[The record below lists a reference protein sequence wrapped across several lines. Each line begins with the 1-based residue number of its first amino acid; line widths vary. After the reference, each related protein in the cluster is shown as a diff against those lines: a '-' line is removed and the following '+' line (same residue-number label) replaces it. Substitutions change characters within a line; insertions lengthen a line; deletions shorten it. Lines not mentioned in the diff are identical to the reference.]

1 MRTGNMAKQL
11 RTTDTMAKQEGRI
24 TCLNKKDGYMAK
36 QEDGK
41 HGQTIKKDGLLSLIY
56 LGLFNDHSLTHEACC
71 RDYYNDRS
79 LTHEACCRDYY
90 NDHSLT
96 HEACCRDYYNDRPL
110 THEACCR
117 DYYNDRP
124 LTHEACYYYN
134 DRSLTHEAW
143 CRDYYND
150 CSLTHEA
157 CCRDYYNDRSLTHEA
172 CCRDYYNDRSLT
184 HEACCR
190 DYINDRSLTHE
201 ACCRDYYNDRSLTH
215 EECCRDYYND
225 HSLTHE
231 ACCRDY
237 YNDHSLTH
245 MKHVVETITIIT
257 HLLMKHVV
265 ETITMIAHL
274 LMKHVV
280 ETITMIAHLLMK
292 HVVETITMI
301 THLLMKHSICGK
313 YDIVELE
320 QYLEKPLTK
329 IEWKKFTTKKIHK
342 YWEGAIKTK
351 MKRYSTLRYLKCEYD
366 IGRIHPLLKTT
377 SANITEIKKL
387 SICSKLVTGT
397 YILQSNKAEYSNY
410 ATNPM
415 CRLCNKADETIEH
428 FILLCETTSQI
439 RTTLIGK
446 ILHEG
451 SLVLARESLQ
461 TPIDLIT
468 FIINTYYITSQRRCA
483 RMLKTESVIT
493 WVKWF
498 DSDCNQKSALAATV
512 SAKSNFEPDL
522 FLGPPCSS
530 AMRGVAQLAS
540 YWRRPVFGWVSND
553 IEFRNRTIYSTLI
566 RLLGPL
572 NKLPNV
578 MRYVSKMFKWKR
590 FSMIH
595 DEAAPY
601 VAVAA
606 AIAENKDTTIK
617 STHEVSGRMDDTHI
631 ESIFQQVRKYSRIL
645 IFAVPKHTL
654 RRYMIVAHR
663 LGMSSGD
670 FAFLCIHGDLY
681 TWKQLNDEVL
691 TDDVWRKN
699 DKDDQGARQA
709 FESVLHI
716 IMPTL
721 SEKLS
726 EQFNHLVNKMKDVES
741 NNWINLPPVS
751 ASDAYA
757 PYLYDATLTWAIMV
771 DKIMKE
777 NKDPS
782 DGDIMFKR
790 AVNFYQEG
798 LTNFIVLDAEGDR
811 LLNFWMLDMQENG
824 RFQRIIE
831 IKYGKIDVVANTTQS
846 GDKLVRWANGKYG
859 LHNAPPDV
867 PACGFENE
875 HCREDFTNTIVGAVC
890 GSSFVLV
897 VAIII
902 NIVFRRYRRV
912 QLLRSMIW
920 QVKFEDIDF
929 VTALLHGS
937 VRNSFKNLSRRR
949 TSSNKK
955 KASRTSSGSGGG
967 VISSNSSP
975 PQFHKPDGGAMF
987 GSVAYVRGSL
997 VSVKRVNKGNITMT
1011 KDVLHQLNQL
1021 MELKQQNVC
1030 AFVGASF
1037 DPGRILLL
1045 WEYCPKGSIQD
1056 VIWNQNI
1063 KLDQMF
1069 KFALSLDIVKG
1080 LDFVHKS
1087 SVQYHGN
1094 LKSTNCVVDSRWTC
1108 KLTDFGVPSIR
1119 YVDRNIQEEPHDKLL
1134 WTAPEVLR
1142 NEKVLD
1148 KQKADL
1154 FSLGIILKEVFTRSG
1169 PYTEFPF
1176 LQPSDIIE
1184 KVREVPE
1191 GPVFRPLITV
1201 DFRKQNPDL
1210 FGVIDELWNDDPLH
1224 RPSASRAYKVLH
1236 RINPSKNL
1244 TMIDNMIAILEK
1256 YANHLEDLVAERT
1269 SELDAEKKKT
1279 ENLLYRMLPRSVAE
1293 DLKAGKQ
1300 VKAEQFDEAT
1310 IYFSDIVGFT
1320 TICASSTPIEVETIG
1335 DAYMLASGLPKR
1347 NGSRHIREIADCA
1360 LNILESITTF
1370 YIPHQQNQTVRIRIG
1385 QYIFMSLYQNLT
1397 VTIRIGESF
1406 FMSLPESNSYTAY
1419 R

>member
-1 MRTGNMAKQL
+1 MYIFI
-11 RTTDTMAKQEGRI
+11 DI
-24 TCLNKKDGYMAK
+24 S
-36 QEDGK
+36 
-41 HGQTIKKDGLLSLIY
+41 LL
-56 LGLFNDHSLTHEACC
+56 
-71 RDYYNDRS
+71 
-79 LTHEACCRDYY
+79 
-90 NDHSLT
+90 
-96 HEACCRDYYNDRPL
+96 
-110 THEACCR
+110 
-117 DYYNDRP
+117 
-124 LTHEACYYYN
+124 
-134 DRSLTHEAW
+134 
-143 CRDYYND
+143 
-150 CSLTHEA
+150 
-157 CCRDYYNDRSLTHEA
+157 
-172 CCRDYYNDRSLT
+172 
-184 HEACCR
+184 
-190 DYINDRSLTHE
+190 
-201 ACCRDYYNDRSLTH
+201 
-215 EECCRDYYND
+215 
-225 HSLTHE
+225 
-231 ACCRDY
+231 
-237 YNDHSLTH
+237 
-245 MKHVVETITIIT
+245 
-257 HLLMKHVV
+257 LL
-265 ETITMIAHL
+265 L
-274 LMKHVV
+274 
-280 ETITMIAHLLMK
+280 
-292 HVVETITMI
+292 
-301 THLLMKHSICGK
+301 
-313 YDIVELE
+313 
-320 QYLEKPLTK
+320 
-329 IEWKKFTTKKIHK
+329 
-342 YWEGAIKTK
+342 
-351 MKRYSTLRYLKCEYD
+351 
-366 IGRIHPLLKTT
+366 
-377 SANITEIKKL
+377 
-387 SICSKLVTGT
+387 
-397 YILQSNKAEYSNY
+397 
-410 ATNPM
+410 
-415 CRLCNKADETIEH
+415 
-428 FILLCETTSQI
+428 
-439 RTTLIGK
+439 
-446 ILHEG
+446 
-451 SLVLARESLQ
+451 LVLCVLDVNGREFRIAWMA
-461 TPIDLIT
+461 PK
-468 FIINTYYITSQRRCA
+468 NTYHGLNASSSVGA
-483 RMLKTESVIT
+483 LKLALQAIDMGDLLVNHTVR
-493 WVKWF
+493 VKWY

-572 NKLPNV
+572 NKLPDV
-578 MRYVSKMFKWKR
+578 MRYVSKMFKWNR

-601 VAVAA
+601 VAVAV

-617 STHEVSGRMDDTHI
+617 STHEVSERMEDSVI

-654 RRYMIVAHR
+654 RRYMVVAHR

-681 TWKQLNDEVL
+681 TWQQLNDEVL
-691 TDDVWRKN
+691 TEAVWRKN
-699 DKDDQGARQA
+699 DTDDQGARQA

-721 SEKLS
+721 SAKLS
-726 EQFNHLVNKMKDVES
+726 ENLDILVNKMKNKE
-741 NNWINLPPVS
+741 NANWINFPPVS
-751 ASDAYA
+751 KPDAYA

-771 DKIMKE
+771 DRILKD

-790 AVNFYQEG
+790 TANFYQEG

-824 RFQRIIE
+824 RFQRIME
-831 IKYGKIDVVANTTQS
+831 IKYQVKKIVANTTVR

-967 VISSNSSP
+967 VIISSNSSP

-997 VSVKRVNKGNITMT
+997 VSVKRLNKGNITMT

-1108 KLTDFGVPSIR
+1108 KLTDFGVPGIR

-1148 KQKADL
+1148 EQKADL

-1184 KVREVPE
+1184 KVREVPD

-1320 TICASSTPIEVETIG
+1320 TICASSTPIEVVNLLNSLYTLFDDIITRYDVYKVETIG

-1385 QYIFMSLYQNLT
+1385 IHSGSVVAGVVGMAMPRYCLFGDTVNTASRMESTGLPMKIHLSTVAAENLQQYDNYKLNCRGEISVKGKGLMKTFFLCGKYDGTQSLQSINEDKKTIVTSTSGSELNRSSPTRHVST
-1397 VTIRIGESF
+1397 VSNALESRIGIGHYGDIPDIIHKCKSRPSLQSILSIEASNFNPVRRSSSTETTSIRKISVQSEIAENGCTMDDSSERTNSLESGYF
-1406 FMSLPESNSYTAY
+1406 PADSSCSSVERTSPGVHRTNSFENKDKNLEASITECKKPGRRKDNLFSQKYFPPTLSTFDEKGQSVINRYSLETCLDSDKMSAEMEKHWKKTLDENSFMNLKLTCDDPTSCAVDCLKECILKDKTNAKVIISDDLLSEKTPAAIDVLISQDVTPELELDLLPEPEQRIRRRSSKTIMTEVTAL
-1419 R
+1419 

>member
-1 MRTGNMAKQL
+1 M
-11 RTTDTMAKQEGRI
+11 
-24 TCLNKKDGYMAK
+24 
-36 QEDGK
+36 
-41 HGQTIKKDGLLSLIY
+41 
-56 LGLFNDHSLTHEACC
+56 
-71 RDYYNDRS
+71 
-79 LTHEACCRDYY
+79 
-90 NDHSLT
+90 
-96 HEACCRDYYNDRPL
+96 
-110 THEACCR
+110 
-117 DYYNDRP
+117 
-124 LTHEACYYYN
+124 
-134 DRSLTHEAW
+134 
-143 CRDYYND
+143 
-150 CSLTHEA
+150 
-157 CCRDYYNDRSLTHEA
+157 
-172 CCRDYYNDRSLT
+172 
-184 HEACCR
+184 
-190 DYINDRSLTHE
+190 
-201 ACCRDYYNDRSLTH
+201 
-215 EECCRDYYND
+215 
-225 HSLTHE
+225 
-231 ACCRDY
+231 
-237 YNDHSLTH
+237 
-245 MKHVVETITIIT
+245 
-257 HLLMKHVV
+257 
-265 ETITMIAHL
+265 
-274 LMKHVV
+274 
-280 ETITMIAHLLMK
+280 
-292 HVVETITMI
+292 
-301 THLLMKHSICGK
+301 
-313 YDIVELE
+313 
-320 QYLEKPLTK
+320 
-329 IEWKKFTTKKIHK
+329 
-342 YWEGAIKTK
+342 
-351 MKRYSTLRYLKCEYD
+351 
-366 IGRIHPLLKTT
+366 
-377 SANITEIKKL
+377 
-387 SICSKLVTGT
+387 
-397 YILQSNKAEYSNY
+397 
-410 ATNPM
+410 
-415 CRLCNKADETIEH
+415 
-428 FILLCETTSQI
+428 
-439 RTTLIGK
+439 
-446 ILHEG
+446 
-451 SLVLARESLQ
+451 
-461 TPIDLIT
+461 
-468 FIINTYYITSQRRCA
+468 
-483 RMLKTESVIT
+483 
-493 WVKWF
+493 VKWYVLTGF
-498 DSDCNQKSALAATV
+498 MIYTRVKWYDSDCNQKSALAATV

-530 AMRGVAQLAS
+530 A
-540 YWRRPVFGWVSND
+540 D
-553 IEFRNRTIYSTLI
+553 
-566 RLLGPL
+566 
-572 NKLPNV
+572 V
-578 MRYVSKMFKWKR
+578 MRYVSKMFKWNR

-601 VAVAA
+601 VAVAV

-617 STHEVSGRMDDTHI
+617 STHEVSERMEDSVI

-654 RRYMIVAHR
+654 RRYMVVAHR

-681 TWKQLNDEVL
+681 TWQQLNDEVL
-691 TDDVWRKN
+691 TEAVWRKN
-699 DKDDQGARQA
+699 DTDDQGARQA

-721 SEKLS
+721 SAKLS
-726 EQFNHLVNKMKDVES
+726 ENLDILVNKMKNKE
-741 NNWINLPPVS
+741 NANWINFPPVS
-751 ASDAYA
+751 KPDAYA

-771 DKIMKE
+771 DRILKD

-790 AVNFYQEG
+790 TANFYQEG

-824 RFQRIIE
+824 RFQRIME
-831 IKYGKIDVVANTTQS
+831 IKYQVKKIVANTTVR

-875 HCREDFTNTIVGAVC
+875 HCREAALLDHTKLATYRGGHVWGQAVTHDQHLPSPGDWGWVKENADGMWIPHWTQLAAIAASCQELHKCGCKKTCSGNYFTNTIVGAVC

-967 VISSNSSP
+967 VIISSNSSP

-997 VSVKRVNKGNITMT
+997 VSVKRLNKGNITMT
-1011 KDVLHQLNQL
+1011 KDVLHQLNQYDTSSTKSGKWQHAMTL
-1021 MELKQQNVC
+1021 HQLNQYATLHQQSGNYNIVNDT
-1030 AFVGASF
+1030 SSSS
-1037 DPGRILLL
+1037 LN
-1045 WEYCPKGSIQD
+1045 QD

-1108 KLTDFGVPSIR
+1108 KLTDFGVPGIR

-1148 KQKADL
+1148 EQKADL

-1184 KVREVPE
+1184 KVREVPD

-1320 TICASSTPIEVETIG
+1320 TICASSTPIEVVNLLNSLYTLFDDIITRYDVYKVETIG

-1385 QYIFMSLYQNLT
+1385 IHSGSVVAGVVGMAMPRYCLFGDTVNTASRMESTGLPMKIHLSTVAAENLQQYDNYKLNCRGEISVKGKGLMKTFFLCGKYDGTQSLQSINEDKKTIVTSTSGSELNRSSPTRHVST
-1397 VTIRIGESF
+1397 VSNALESRIGIGHYGDIPDIIHKCKSRPSLQSILSIEASNFNPVRRSSSTETTSIRKISVQSEIAENGCTMDDSSERTNSLESGYF
-1406 FMSLPESNSYTAY
+1406 PADSSCSSVERTSPGVHRTNSFENKDKNLEASITECKKPGRRKDNLFSQKYFPPTLSTFDEKGQSVINRYSLETCLDSDKMSAEMEKHWKKTLDENSFMNLKLTTCDDPTSCAVDCLKECILKDKTNAKVIISDDLLSEKTPAAIDVLISQDVTPELELDLLPEPEQRIRRRSSKTIMTEVTAL
-1419 R
+1419 